1 IRLLRGG
8 DFFYQKKRIEVFGI
22 PNTSVSSYLFFPRF
36 GALSSLD
43 KFVAGIPNTMNLACQ
58 EKAQMSNAKEAT
70 ARVLQEEAPMS
81 DKDAVR
87 KVLDAVKAEK
97 RTSLTA
103 PEGKLVCDAY
113 GIPVPKEGVA
123 KSAAEAGKLA
133 SSMGFPV
140 VMKIVSPDILH
151 KTEAGGVVV
160 GVKTAEDAQK
170 TYDTILANAKKYKAD
185 AKIEGVQVQQM
196 LAGGTEVIVGSIT
209 DGSFGKL
216 VAFGLGGVLVE
227 VLKDITFRLAPAT
240 KDDALSMLDGI
251 QAHDMLK
258 GVRGGDPVNRDA
270 LADVIVKVS
279 QLVSDFPEIIELD
292 LNPVFATKKDAIAA
306 DVRIVVDFEHK
317 PRPRPRP
324 TEEIVA
330 AMKRIMEPKSVAVI
344 GASSEDGKI
353 GNSVMKNLING
364 GYKGDNY
371 PIQPKAAAILSYK
384 AYKSVKDV
392 PGGVDVAVSAI
403 PAKFVAGALA
413 ECGEKKIPGA
423 VLIPSGFAEAGHPE
437 LQAEIVEVGKKYD
450 IRLMG
455 PNIYGFYYTPA

>member
-1 IRLLRGG
+1 AARKIAEPSAHQAVR
-8 DFFYQKKRIEVFGI
+8 
-22 PNTSVSSYLFFPRF
+22 
-36 GALSSLD
+36 
-43 KFVAGIPNTMNLACQ
+43 
-58 EKAQMSNAKEAT
+58 
-70 ARVLQEEAPMS
+70 RVL
-81 DKDAVR
+81 DT
-87 KVLDAVKAEK
+87 VKAEK

-113 GIPVPKEGVA
+113 GIPVPQEGMA
-123 KSAAEAGKLA
+123 KSAAEASKLA
-133 SSMGFPV
+133 STMGFPV

-160 GVKTAEDAQK
+160 GLKTATEAEK
-170 TYDTILANAKKYKAD
+170 AYETILANAKKYKAD

-227 VLKDITFRLAPAT
+227 VLKDVTFRLAPAT
-240 KDDALSMLDGI
+240 KQDALSMLDGI

-258 GVRGGDPVNRDA
+258 GVRGGDPVNREA
-270 LADVIVKVS
+270 LADVLVKVS
-279 QLVSDFPEIIELD
+279 QLVSDFPEMVELD

-306 DVRIVVDFEHK
+306 DVRIVVDFDYE
-317 PRPRPRP
+317 PRPAPRSNA
-324 TEEIVA
+324 EIVT
-330 AMKRIMEPKSVAVI
+330 AMNRIMMPKAVAVI
-344 GASSEDGKI
+344 GASAEDGKI

-364 GYKGDNY
+364 GYKGDIY
-371 PIQPKAAAILSYK
+371 PIHPKADEIMGRK

-392 PGGVDVAVSAI
+392 PGVIDTAVFAI
-403 PAKFVAGALA
+403 PAKFVAGALT

-423 VLIPSGFAEAGHPE
+423 VLIPSGFAETGE
-437 LQAEIVEVGKKYD
+437 VEMQEQLVAIGRKYN

>member
-1 IRLLRGG
+1 
-8 DFFYQKKRIEVFGI
+8 
-22 PNTSVSSYLFFPRF
+22 
-36 GALSSLD
+36 
-43 KFVAGIPNTMNLACQ
+43 
-58 EKAQMSNAKEAT
+58 MSN
-70 ARVLQEEAPMS
+70 S
-81 DKDAVR
+81 KDAVR
-87 KVLDAVKAEK
+87 KVLDAVKADK

-123 KSAAEAGKLA
+123 KSAAEAAKMA

-160 GVKTAEDAQK
+160 GVKTAEDAER

-185 AKIEGVQVQQM
+185 AKIEGIQIQQM

-227 VLKDITFRLAPAT
+227 VLKDVTFRLAPAT

-251 QAHDMLK
+251 QAHEMLR
-258 GVRGGDPVNRDA
+258 GVRGGDPVNREA

-279 QLVSDFPEIIELD
+279 QLVSDFPEIVELD

-306 DVRIVVDFEHK
+306 DVRIVVDFAPK
-317 PRPRPRP
+317 PPRPRPNHDD
-324 TEEIVA
+324 IVRQ
-330 AMKRIMEPKSVAVI
+330 MNRIMKPKAVAVI
-344 GASSEDGKI
+344 GASAESGKI

-364 GYKGDNY
+364 GYKGEIY
-371 PIQPKAAAILSYK
+371 PIHPKADEIMGKKVYT
-384 AYKSVKDV
+384 SVKDV
-392 PGGVDVAVSAI
+392 PGDIDIAVFAI
-403 PAKFVAGALA
+403 PAKFVAQALV
-413 ECGEKKIPGA
+413 EVGEKKVDDVHMIPYGH
-423 VLIPSGFAEAGHPE
+423 AETGNIKSQE
-437 LQAEIVEVGKKYD
+437 EING
-450 IRLMG
+450 
-455 PNIYGFYYTPA
+455 